1 MTRLRSTLLAVTA
14 LALTAGSLA
23 APSAYADAVLTGW
36 NFNLQN
42 TACGASCQAVTNVKL
57 LTLGNGN
64 TVVTQQLSGGSVF
77 GQNFTETGLIGLTG
91 GQFSDGTQFFLGAGA
106 PTGNVP
112 AGDVLYFQLN
122 GLTGKGNA
130 DGSLTF
136 NGGTD
141 AVSLYLSPNGPISPT
156 SPTLPAV
163 GTTLLANFNLAPTT
177 VPAGLFSVDSN
188 GVPSGS
194 IGLTLNLDS
203 ATSPLGGPLFSL
215 GAQNLDNIVLEL
227 ANIQPALN
235 QATGG
240 PNPLVAADGLSEQI
254 FLTDQGQVQLTI
266 PEPGTLALFGAALI
280 GIVVLKRRKQATV
293 S

>member
-1 MTRLRSTLLAVTA
+1 MTQLRSTLLAVTA

-91 GQFSDGTQFFLGAGA
+91 GQFA
-106 PTGNVP
+106 TGIGFNLPNALPPSFIPP
-112 AGDVLYFQLN
+112 ADVLYFQLN
-122 GLTGKGNA
+122 NLTGKVNA

-136 NGGTD
+136 NGGAD

-156 SPTLPAV
+156 NPVLP
-163 GTTLLANFNLAPTT
+163 GGSTLLANFNLAPAT
-177 VPAGLFSVDSN
+177 VPAGLFSVRLERSSLRFDRSDFEPQL
-188 GVPSGS
+188 GYF
-194 IGLTLNLDS
+194 S
-203 ATSPLGGPLFSL
+203 ARR
-215 GAQNLDNIVLEL
+215 
-227 ANIQPALN
+227 
-235 QATGG
+235 
-240 PNPLVAADGLSEQI
+240 
-254 FLTDQGQVQLTI
+254 
-266 PEPGTLALFGAALI
+266 AALQF
-280 GIVVLKRRKQATV
+280 GCPKPRQHR